1 MTSDTRVAPKTFFN
15 AFVVLSIIWVI
26 VAVTFNRFPELDIH
40 TSLLFFSPA
49 DCTPTAASAV
59 CGAFR
64 LGQLAAVSTAR
75 NILYDLPYIAAV
87 AVLAAIIACYV
98 SPKWRARLPLH
109 RLWIALISLG
119 ISTGLITNLIL
130 KAHSGRPRPFN
141 SDLFGGPLH
150 FMPAGSFHGACTS
163 NCSFISGE
171 ASGAGWMFCL
181 MFLLPPRLR
190 DWAGGPLAIA
200 SLLTVF
206 LRVAVGA
213 HFLSDV
219 LLGWLLSVLVFCAL
233 LSTQEKYLPQS

>member
-1 MTSDTRVAPKTFFN
+1 MTSDTRAAPKTFFN
-15 AFVVLSIIWVI
+15 AFVVLSVLWMI
-26 VAVTFNRFPELDIH
+26 VAVIFNRFPELDIH
-40 TSLLFFSPA
+40 TSLLFFTHA
-49 DCTPTAASAV
+49 DCASTAVSGI
-59 CGAFR
+59 CGQFT
-64 LGQLAAVSTAR
+64 LGQLGVVTGLR
-75 NILYDLPYIAAV
+75 KILYALPYIAAV
-87 AVLAAIIACYV
+87 TVLAAIIVCYA
-98 SPKWRARLPLH
+98 SPRWRAKLPLEK
-109 RLWIALISLG
+109 LWISLISLC
-119 ISTGLITNLIL
+119 ISTGLLTNFIL
-130 KAHSGRPRPFN
+130 KGHSGRPRPIN

-181 MFLLPPRLR
+181 MFLLPPKVR
-190 DWAGGPLAIA
+190 DWVGGPLAII

-233 LSTQEKYLPQS
+233 LSAQEKYRPQS